1 VGGAVGSALGASRH
15 WVPRY
20 GYLAATPGDALL
32 HPWRTLPRLALGL
45 GRVDNLTL
53 VVICLGTLAFLPVLS
68 PRRLLLAGLVALPF
82 LAAEDANLH
91 TLRFH
96 YEAPVLPFLL
106 LAAATGLSRLNAE
119 RARAAGRVL
128 VPAFTVIVLVA
139 LGPLDT
145 KSLTEETVA
154 AGDARR
160 ALSSVGPADRVVA
173 DDQLAPHLSHRDFLL
188 PYPYPFAEASK
199 RFPIS
204 ASVARVSPEVAATID
219 AVAIAALDGPP
230 PELAGFTSRRY
241 GTVVVYRRAAN
252 AR

>member
-1 VGGAVGSALGASRH
+1 VGAALGASRH

-20 GYLAATPGDALL
+20 GYLAATPADALL
-32 HPWRTLPRLALGL
+32 HPWRTLPRLLLGL
-45 GRVDNLTL
+45 GRIDSLWL
-53 VVICLGTLAFLPVLS
+53 VVISLATLAFLPILS

-82 LAAEDANLH
+82 LAAADPNLH

-106 LAAATGLSRLNAE
+106 LASATGVSRLDDE
-119 RARAAGRVL
+119 RAHAVSRLL
-128 VPAFTVIVLVA
+128 VPAFTVSLLVA

-145 KSLTEETVA
+145 RSLTDVTVA

-160 ALSSVGPADRVVA
+160 ALSSVGPNDRVVA
-173 DDQLAPHLSHRDFLL
+173 GDQFAPHLSQREFLL
-188 PYPYPFAEASK
+188 PYPYPFAKAHQ

-219 AVAIAALDGPP
+219 AVVISSRGMPDLP
-230 PELAGFTSRRY
+230 GFIPHRY
-241 GTVVVYRRAAN
+241 GTVVVYRRVGAT
-252 AR
+252 R